1 MDSDH
6 VPALPQITRRSL
18 NSVLSFSH
26 RVPFAVLG
34 AGRLAT
40 LEAVDRHSRRP
51 SHDGRRDQNDKR
63 LDG

>member
-6 VPALPQITRRSL
+6 VPALPQIARRKSEL
-18 NSVLSFSH
+18 
-26 RVPFAVLG
+26 P
-34 AGRLAT
+34 T
-40 LEAVDRHSRRP
+40 LEAVDRRSRRP